1 MTRNWT
7 AEVMADDLQTAL
19 IGWPSGTGNM
29 AYCPA
34 SPPGVIGG
42 AIIRA
47 ARRSARLSTRRLAQ
61 SLGVDLTTVR
71 SWQNGTSPLFCLPH
85 DQLRQLAAA
94 LRDAGAQVGKDLGEL
109 LLASQCDLLITGMLH
124 GFENYAEVPPI
135 DEDGPQ
141 ADAARALLSWALT
154 GTGPQRFRPY
164 IQAAPLMSRPDVAQ
178 FAAMARG
185 LKAGD
190 GGPDLIPFGVA
201 LVGLTQL

>member
-1 MTRNWT
+1 M
-7 AEVMADDLQTAL
+7 
-19 IGWPSGTGNM
+19 
-29 AYCPA
+29 
-34 SPPGVIGG
+34 
-42 AIIRA
+42 
-47 ARRSARLSTRRLAQ
+47 
-61 SLGVDLTTVR
+61 
-71 SWQNGTSPLFCLPH
+71 
-85 DQLRQLAAA
+85 LR
-94 LRDAGAQVGKDLGEL
+94 
-109 LLASQCDLLITGMLH
+109 

-154 GTGPQRFRPY
+154 GTVPERIRAY
-164 IQAAPLMSRPDVAQ
+164 VQAAPLMSRPDVAQ